1 MLPVETKW
9 RYYLTT
15 YESFWNQ
22 FEFFFFNSSGEAVLI
37 FSGDINIKKLHIV
50 QLSCPYLK
58 KKQQI
63 LLPVN
68 ATMYTESI
76 WFQLIITINM
86 PIVVWTL
93 QCTNA
98 IYKWCWLCVKQIF
111 PFLSSIIPTGLTTT
125 WKIGDRKKDPF
136 FQFSQVIRKINQ
148 ALISFRSLICCGYLI
163 HNLSKSIIL
172 ERPEKWRFHRRSVLH
187 LLKYYSK

>member
-1 MLPVETKW
+1 MLPIETKW

-22 FEFFFFNSSGEAVLI
+22 FEFFFFNSSEESVFI

-50 QLSCPYLK
+50 QPSCPYLK
-58 KKQQI
+58 KYI
-63 LLPVN
+63 YTLLPVN

-86 PIVVWTL
+86 PIVVSTL
-93 QCTNA
+93 QCMNA
-98 IYKWCWLCVKQIF
+98 IQMMLTLYQTDFSI
-111 PFLSSIIPTGLTTT
+111 SIIYHTHWSDAT
-125 WKIGDRKKDPF
+125 WKTGDIKKDHF
-136 FQFSQVIRKINQ
+136 FQFSQVIRKINPP
-148 ALISFRSLICCGYLI
+148 LISFRSLICCGYLI
-163 HNLSKSIIL
+163 HNLLKTIIL
-172 ERPEKWRFHRRSVLH
+172 ERPEKWRFQRRSVLH